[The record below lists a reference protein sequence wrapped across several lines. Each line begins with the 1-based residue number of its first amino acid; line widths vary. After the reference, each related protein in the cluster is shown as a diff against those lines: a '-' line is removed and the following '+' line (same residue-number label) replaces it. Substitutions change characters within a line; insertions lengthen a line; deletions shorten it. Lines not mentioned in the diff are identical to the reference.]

1 MPLLFAFMTFIIT
14 MILCLTTGYSI
25 LIAMLVG
32 LIAFTIAGRLNG
44 FSYGN
49 LKEMALNGI
58 KESFIVLEIMFL
70 IGFLTAV
77 WRSSGTIT
85 FFVYYGISIIT
96 PGLFILISFLLCC
109 ILSYILGTSF
119 GVAGTLGVILMVLAR
134 SGNVNE
140 AIIAGAIISGIYFGD
155 RGSPVSSSAILVAS
169 ITKTNI
175 YDNVK
180 LMFKTAGI
188 PLILITIVYAVLSV
202 LNPLKTIDT
211 NILKALQTDFNL
223 SFWAIL
229 PAVFM
234 LILPLFK
241 IDIVWVFITS
251 ILSGFF
257 ITITLQDTSVLD
269 TLKCCII
276 GYQSQNE
283 NLAFILNG
291 GGAVSMLSVCG
302 VVLLSSAYSG
312 IFKGT
317 NMLNIIQDSL
327 TLLISKI
334 GRFGSMLIC
343 STLVTCVFCNQ
354 TIASMMSRDLLDKP
368 YEIAGGSNSELAID
382 IENSSI
388 VLCGIIPWAISC
400 SVPLQMLGVGYN
412 ALPFAFLLY
421 LIPFYYIFTKKLF
434 FKNE

>member
-1 MPLLFAFMTFIIT
+1 MPLLFAFITFIST
-14 MILCLTTGYSI
+14 MIFCLATGYSI

-32 LIAFTIAGRLNG
+32 LISFTIAGHLNG
-44 FSYGN
+44 FFYTD

-96 PGLFILISFLLCC
+96 PALFILISFLLCC

-140 AIIAGAIISGIYFGD
+140 AIITGAIISGIYFGD

-169 ITKTNI
+169 ITKTNL
-175 YDNVK
+175 YENVK
-180 LMFKTAGI
+180 LMFKTAGV
-188 PLILITIVYAVLSV
+188 PLVLVTVIYAVLSV

-223 SFWAIL
+223 SFWVII

-241 IDIVWVFITS
+241 IDIVWVFIAS
-251 ILSGFF
+251 ILSGFLV
-257 ITITLQDTSVLD
+257 TITLQDMSVLD

-276 GYQSQNE
+276 GYQAQNDK
-283 NLAFILNG
+283 LAFILNG

-317 NMLNIIQDSL
+317 NMLDVLQDRLS
-327 TLLISKI
+327 LLISKI
-334 GRFGSMLIC
+334 GRFGSMLVC

-368 YEIAGGSNSELAID
+368 YELSGGNHSELAID

-388 VLCGIIPWAISC
+388 VLCGLIPWAISC
-400 SVPLQMLGVGYN
+400 SVPLQMLGSGYN

-421 LIPFYYIFTKKLF
+421 IIPFYYLFTKKLF
-434 FKNE
+434 FN